1 MIAAFNT
8 VYSKRMHKRGKSFNT
23 VQYLR
28 NKKLLVNKVLLELF
42 KQNKSTFDISKL
54 DSALTHTLHLRGK
67 RIRPIIAIA
76 TYELFASDLKVIA
89 RPACAIELIHAGS
102 LMLDDLPSMDNAS
115 YRRGKK
121 TNHLL
126 HGESTVILASAGLWV
141 KAFDL
146 LSDVKDDTINALVR
160 DTSRFIGENGLILG
174 QYLDLFSFDKITTVA
189 QLEYCYELKT
199 AALFRLAVRYG
210 SVLGG
215 ADKKSIKT
223 LDQFA
228 SHLGIAFQIR
238 DDILDVTETLKES
251 GKDPNQDQINKKI
264 NYVSLLGIARAKKE
278 LTRHINAAK
287 AELNKLPL
295 DCTTLEGITNQLIL
309 E

>member
-1 MIAAFNT
+1 MLHIVF
-8 VYSKRMHKRGKSFNT
+8 
-23 VQYLR
+23 L
-28 NKKLLVNKVLLELF
+28 KLV
-42 KQNKSTFDISKL
+42 
-54 DSALTHTLHLRGK
+54 
-67 RIRPIIAIA
+67 
-76 TYELFASDLKVIA
+76 
-89 RPACAIELIHAGS
+89 
-102 LMLDDLPSMDNAS
+102 
-115 YRRGKK
+115 
-121 TNHLL
+121 
-126 HGESTVILASAGLWV
+126 
-141 KAFDL
+141 
-146 LSDVKDDTINALVR
+146 
-160 DTSRFIGENGLILG
+160 EN
-174 QYLDLFSFDKITTVA
+174 
-189 QLEYCYELKT
+189 YCYELKT